1 MLKMHC
7 PIATN
12 GTKFV
17 YRDDNTGEYVLA
29 TYSLNMR
36 IPEIYLFPCTGTGKI
51 TDFGELYGEK
61 FIDLLN
67 NKEIK
72 SATPATSALY
82 LGLSE
87 TNIQEKEDIWYISS
101 N

>member
-17 YRDDNTGEYVLA
+17 YRDDSTGEYVLA

-51 TDFGELYGEK
+51 TDFGELYGESGSHLTPRDIHKVVYRYNNGGKEKYK
-61 FIDLLN
+61 FVNPFDV
-67 NKEIK
+67 
-72 SATPATSALY
+72 
-82 LGLSE
+82 
-87 TNIQEKEDIWYISS
+87 ISFIPNS
-101 N
+101 